1 MLDVEAACFWCS
13 HEYRIGEYSPETE
26 TGHLLECPDYPE
38 DAKRR
43 MRKRKDAKPT
53 EPEVGNYLPRRR
65 ETSN

>member
-1 MLDVEAACFWCS
+1 MLGVEAACFWCS

-43 MRKRKDAKPT
+43 MRKRKDAKP
-53 EPEVGNYLPRRR
+53 VRR
-65 ETSN
+65 